1 MKIFLAILAMGI
13 ATQFTRFFPF
23 LLFSK
28 KEPPKWLLIGARLIP
43 GSVMLTLVLT
53 SLPLSLED
61 ETFGVQWIA
70 ATIVVLLHLAFK
82 HPLISIFGG
91 TGAYMLLLHLI
102 A

>member
-1 MKIFLAILAMGI
+1 MKILLSILAMGI

-28 KEPPKWLLIGARLIP
+28 KEPPKWLIIGARLIP

-53 SLPLSLED
+53 SLPLSFED
-61 ETFGVQWIA
+61 NTSLLQWIA
-70 ATIVVLLHLAFK
+70 ATIVVFLHLTFK

-91 TGAYMLLLHLI
+91 TGAYMLILHLFT
-102 A
+102 